1 MKSNF
6 LFKIRFTQKLISYT
20 LSFVFMVF
28 LTAPNILHAQA
39 TNNSPAQFSLNTLMD
54 QQNQACAVSLC
65 GTQNLL
71 SHPFETQP
79 SLSESTLQNIQP
91 ILKKN
96 LENYMG
102 RLIRQ
107 YAHLDQ
113 SIKKLQ
119 NSTALNFTQEQIGF
133 LQAYSYIQRITELWP
148 ALEISNQSY
157 ILNKDKLKLILKDSS
172 DAEINAVSNLAPTII
187 AIYSLQSYEN
197 YDFETLMRLIYQTND
212 IKTAQISETN
222 VIKTSLNQ
230 FSKIIPIYYLFYQ
243 PDDLILKKAA
253 SGAALTTAEKKYFV
267 QLSLFAK
274 SINLLAQDNVI
285 STFAKLPIKIDEF
298 KQKLLQNYPQTA
310 LGKTFQTPTSIKNT
324 FEPEVTKCLNKMA
337 YSYAALP
344 TLQQIQNFQ
353 SLYQEVTKEAQV
365 LAQEKASASI
375 PNLFQ
380 LEVILPETK
389 DEAINS
395 WKTNLD
401 LLTKRYD
408 QSYQQIKNSVDNE
421 QQKDAYTLILLSLFK
436 NKKGL
441 FDESDSFCDR
451 STPAYLNDAAIPS
464 LNSINLSW
472 PTIVHPEIGLGIVA
486 HELGHI
492 ASARL
497 GDYPLRLEKSCL
509 VNKTKTD
516 LYLEEDFA
524 DLFSSEIYN
533 RFGGKIQNTQL
544 AVMGCGLL
552 EINPTSGLYQN
563 LNTTNINANDPH
575 SSGFY
580 RLLAIASMT
589 NRLTDTCKSRL
600 DQMQETRFKTYCSWK
615 K

>member
-1 MKSNF
+1 MKFNF
-6 LFKIRFTQKLISYT
+6 LFKIRFKRKLT
-20 LSFVFMVF
+20 
-28 LTAPNILHAQA
+28 T
-39 TNNSPAQFSLNTLMD
+39 NTLNFVLMWLFITPEMLQAQTSNSASLQFNPSEVMD

-79 SLSESTLQNIQP
+79 SLNESTLQTIQP

-107 YAHLDQ
+107 YAQLDQ

-119 NSTALNFTQEQIGF
+119 NSTTLNLTPEQIGF
-133 LQAYSYIQRITELWP
+133 LQAFSYIQRITELWP

-187 AIYSLQSYEN
+187 AIYSLQSYSN

-212 IKTAQISETN
+212 IKSAQINETN

-253 SGAALTTAEKKYFV
+253 TGTALTIAEKKYFI

-274 SINLLAQDNVI
+274 SINLLSQDNVI
-285 STFAKLPIKIDEF
+285 STFAKLPIKIDAF

-310 LGKTFQTPTSIKNT
+310 LGKTFQTPTSIKST
-324 FEPEVTKCLNKMA
+324 FSPELTKCLSKMA

-365 LAQEKASASI
+365 LAQEKASASL

-408 QSYQQIKNSVDNE
+408 QSYQQIKNSTDNE
-421 QQKDAYTLILLSLFK
+421 QQKDAFTLILLSLFQ

-472 PTIVHPEIGLGIVA
+472 PTIIHPEIGLGIVA

-497 GDYPLRLEKSCL
+497 GDSALSKEKSCL
-509 VNKTKTD
+509 TNKTKTD

-533 RFGGKIQNTQL
+533 RFAGKIQSTQL

-552 EINPTSGLYQN
+552 EINPTTGLYQN
-563 LNTTNINANDPH
+563 LNTTNINPNDPH

-589 NRLTDTCKSRL
+589 NRLTDTCKARL
-600 DQMQETRFKTYCSWK
+600 DQTQETRFKTYCSWK